1 MSEYNKK
8 KHLKK
13 HSKEKIKDKY
23 DFINDSFTIPQENF
37 ILYNEDINSIIPKK
51 NNTFKTQSNIS
62 SSPTFSTLHSNTK
75 KKYSQSTDIRKKKRK
90 QSKFNV
96 KKKKKKKVKFKEN
109 LVEIINIESFKEYNG
124 ENENSKKKSV
134 YCKCVII

>member
-13 HSKEKIKDKY
+13 HSKEKINDKY

-96 KKKKKKKVKFKEN
+96 NKRKKKRLN
-109 LVEIINIESFKEYNG
+109 LRKI
-124 ENENSKKKSV
+124 
-134 YCKCVII
+134 

>member
-1 MSEYNKK
+1 MSENNNN

-13 HSKEKIKDKY
+13 HSKGKINDNF
-23 DFINDSFTIPQENF
+23 DFLNDSFTIPQENF

-96 KKKKKKKVKFKEN
+96 NKRKKKKVKFKEN

>member
-1 MSEYNKK
+1 MSENNNN

-13 HSKEKIKDKY
+13 YSKEKINNNF

-37 ILYNEDINSIIPKK
+37 ILYNEEINSIIPRK
-51 NNTFKTQSNIS
+51 NNTFKTQSNLS
-62 SSPTFSTLHSNTK
+62 SSPTFSTLNSNRK
-75 KKYSQSTDIRKKKRK
+75 KKISQSTDIRKKKRK

-96 KKKKKKKVKFKEN
+96 NKRKKKKVKFKEN

>member
-13 HSKEKIKDKY
+13 HSKEKINDKY

-62 SSPTFSTLHSNTK
+62 SSPTFSTIHSNTK
-75 KKYSQSTDIRKKKRK
+75 KKYSQSTDIRKKKGNK
-90 QSKFNV
+90 VNLMLIKE
-96 KKKKKKKVKFKEN
+96 KKKKLN
-109 LVEIINIESFKEYNG
+109 LRKI
-124 ENENSKKKSV
+124 
-134 YCKCVII
+134 